1 MAHNLHESDHT
12 AKPNCVDACH
22 ARHHK
27 CPDRES
33 GPICDAQQLQDA
45 WMEIHFTIHDNNF
58 ASTNSLPISNNGS
71 LEELGKASHAH
82 QGK

>member
-1 MAHNLHESDHT
+1 MLAMLVTTNVLTE
-12 AKPNCVDACH
+12 K
-22 ARHHK
+22 
-27 CPDRES
+27 S

-71 LEELGKASHAH
+71 LEELGKASPAH